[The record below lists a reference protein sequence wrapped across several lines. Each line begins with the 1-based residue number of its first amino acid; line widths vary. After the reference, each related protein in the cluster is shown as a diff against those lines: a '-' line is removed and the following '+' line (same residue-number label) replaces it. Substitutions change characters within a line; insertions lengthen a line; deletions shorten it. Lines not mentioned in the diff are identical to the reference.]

1 MPRWQMGAAE
11 VQAGKQRSAGRSPCQ
26 TEATALSLLDH
37 AIYSYA
43 DVDRLVGLQPG
54 TALRW
59 LEGYT
64 RQGRFYEP
72 ILREGRSGSDVVTWG
87 EMVEARLLAEYRR
100 QRVTVQRMRPAI
112 VRLREEFGGYPLAQ
126 ARPFLDVEGRELVR
140 VVQDQVRLERELQLV
155 VVRSGRLMLADPT
168 RRFAEAVDYVDGVA
182 SSIRVHAGAPG
193 VVMDPMRA
201 FGQPAVRSVR
211 TDSLAEEF
219 RAGSSYEE
227 LADVYDLTTEEVQ
240 AAIRFELIAGHET
253 AA

>member
-1 MPRWQMGAAE
+1 M
-11 VQAGKQRSAGRSPCQ
+11 
-26 TEATALSLLDH
+26 
-37 AIYSYA
+37 
-43 DVDRLVGLQPG
+43 
-54 TALRW
+54 
-59 LEGYT
+59 
-64 RQGRFYEP
+64 
-72 ILREGRSGSDVVTWG
+72 
-87 EMVEARLLAEYRR
+87 
-100 QRVTVQRMRPAI
+100 
-112 VRLREEFGGYPLAQ
+112 
-126 ARPFLDVEGRELVR
+126 EGRELVR
-140 VVQDQVRLERELQLV
+140 VVQDQVRLEREVQLV
-155 VVRSGRLMLADPT
+155 VVRSGQLMLADPT

-227 LADVYDLTTEEVQ
+227 LADVYDLTTEQVQ